1 MTTANLDLSPQ
12 DRDLM
17 IRTVIGEA
25 DGDPSAPAVAHVI
38 LNRMRNNGQS
48 ARRII
53 LAKGQFE
60 PWSTRPAELL
70 SYDSTDP
77 EYKRAANIVDGVISG
92 KIADPT
98 NGATN
103 FYAPAAQKALGRTAP
118 RWDDGTGQQIGG
130 HLFFGG
136 KQTPLSDD
144 EINASWG
151 GPGSAGAKPLSNDEI
166 SASWEGP
173 KGASRGKEPVPDY
186 LSASWEAE
194 PSTKKHGAPAAQSSI
209 PDYLSAS
216 WGHEPQETQ
225 QPAPSPTRAA
235 HPEMF
240 APQPKNWQPVPPEKT
255 GAMGLVWDNDGGR
268 DPQTGELVV
277 GGKEPA
283 QDHAQLLAGASGV
296 LNGVPIAGPSLLSG
310 VQNVAAARNA
320 LATNT
325 PMADNLAAVRS
336 ATESANAAYPKTAL
350 AGNVGGALV
359 GTIPAMAA
367 APGAFGV
374 GGAPLPLRM
383 LASALTGGAIQGAD
397 TGVRSGDWRV
407 GYDPQGTLGLTPI
420 ERGAALGA
428 GLGFVA
434 PAAGAAVGSAVKGG
448 VNALSRTTPE
458 ARNVA
463 GVLSDINMTPDAAR
477 NALTRMGPNATLA
490 DIDPALTTEAGALAS
505 MGGAPTSIL
514 KGAMARRAAGADDRV
529 AQAVETMLGPRPDIT
544 AAKEAVYNTA
554 QTAAAPYYNAARAQ
568 GGSADVTPIL
578 RDIEGQL
585 KNAVGGEAAILNK
598 AKNYLSGGKIEI
610 PGPDGKPVSMT
621 VAKDDPSAL
630 LKVRQALDGDIESLQ
645 RNGTIDGTSAGKSAL
660 RAASDIRGQIDDVL
674 KDNTHIAAGDQAFSE
689 QMRLKDAIDEGSQL
703 FTKGTR
709 LPDFK
714 RSLAAKSP
722 EEVAALRQG
731 ALSSVWDALDNAR
744 RGTLSGAQSMFGK
757 STANRAKLEAL
768 FPNSDEALDMLHGE
782 ASMRGAE
789 QRVAQNSATAERL
802 AAQRKYSPQADQ
814 GIGAAAPILGE
825 AIGGGPGAA
834 ALTTGRM
841 LYGSI
846 KEQLTRNALARLSEG
861 TARGLAATGP
871 AQQDFLGQL
880 SRAYAT
886 NALSRGASSGGD
898 ALTNL
903 LMRSAGPQGYNALMG
918 R

>member
-1 MTTANLDLSPQ
+1 
-12 DRDLM
+12 
-17 IRTVIGEA
+17 
-25 DGDPSAPAVAHVI
+25 
-38 LNRMRNNGQS
+38 
-48 ARRII
+48 
-53 LAKGQFE
+53 
-60 PWSTRPAELL
+60 
-70 SYDSTDP
+70 
-77 EYKRAANIVDGVISG
+77 
-92 KIADPT
+92 
-98 NGATN
+98 
-103 FYAPAAQKALGRTAP
+103 
-118 RWDDGTGQQIGG
+118 
-130 HLFFGG
+130 
-136 KQTPLSDD
+136 
-144 EINASWG
+144 
-151 GPGSAGAKPLSNDEI
+151 
-166 SASWEGP
+166 
-173 KGASRGKEPVPDY
+173 
-186 LSASWEAE
+186 
-194 PSTKKHGAPAAQSSI
+194 
-209 PDYLSAS
+209 
-216 WGHEPQETQ
+216 
-225 QPAPSPTRAA
+225 
-235 HPEMF
+235 
-240 APQPKNWQPVPPEKT
+240 
-255 GAMGLVWDNDGGR
+255 
-268 DPQTGELVV
+268 
-277 GGKEPA
+277 
-283 QDHAQLLAGASGV
+283 
-296 LNGVPIAGPSLLSG
+296 
-310 VQNVAAARNA
+310 
-320 LATNT
+320 
-325 PMADNLAAVRS
+325 
-336 ATESANAAYPKTAL
+336 
-350 AGNVGGALV
+350 
-359 GTIPAMAA
+359 
-367 APGAFGV
+367 
-374 GGAPLPLRM
+374 
-383 LASALTGGAIQGAD
+383 
-397 TGVRSGDWRV
+397 
-407 GYDPQGTLGLTPI
+407 
-420 ERGAALGA
+420 
-428 GLGFVA
+428 VA

-610 PGPDGKPVSMT
+610 PGPDGKSVSMT

-645 RNGTIDGTSAGKSAL
+645 RNGTIDGTSAGKSAY
-660 RAASDIRGQIDDVL
+660 RAANDIRDQIDEVL
-674 KDNTHIAAGDQAFSE
+674 KKNQHIAAGDQAFSE

-709 LPDFK
+709 LPDFQ
-714 RSLAAKSP
+714 RSLAAKPP

-731 ALSSVWDALDNAR
+731 ALSAVWDALDNAR

-782 ASMRGAE
+782 ASMRATE
-789 QRVAQNSATAERL
+789 QRVAQNSATAERQ